1 MKLIFNKGPFI
12 GVERFTFEE
21 PLEEDYLFDDE
32 LEVIQR

>member
-1 MKLIFNKGPFI
+1 MKWIFNKGPFI

-21 PLEEDYLFDDE
+21 PLKEDYLFDDE